1 MASPR
6 SMELAVEVGTFNA
19 NFFVFDYRSIATV
32 YLARALWL
40 RGFSDQALR
49 IAQKAIDEAA
59 SRGYPVPVCV
69 SLFFASTL
77 LLWTGDLPRAS
88 ATKFK

>member
-1 MASPR
+1 
-6 SMELAVEVGTFNA
+6 MELAVEVGTFNA

-49 IAQKAIDEAA
+49 IVRRPSVTRRTEVTQF
-59 SRGYPVPVCV
+59 R
-69 SLFFASTL
+69 
-77 LLWTGDLPRAS
+77 S
-88 ATKFK
+88 AFRWVMTRRFYCGSVIC